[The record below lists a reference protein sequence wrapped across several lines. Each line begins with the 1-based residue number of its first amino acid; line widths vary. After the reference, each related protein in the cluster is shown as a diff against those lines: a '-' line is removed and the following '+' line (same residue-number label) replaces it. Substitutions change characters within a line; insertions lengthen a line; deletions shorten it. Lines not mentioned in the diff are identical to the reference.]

1 MIKQQNKEYTTM
13 TKKEYTMP
21 TTKVTATQPLQMV
34 CASSTEGVNTQL
46 QNSEVSSAW
55 SRSTDSWDDDEE

>member
-1 MIKQQNKEYTTM
+1 M

-21 TTKVTATQPLQMV
+21 ITKVMTTQPLQMV
-34 CASSTEGVNTQL
+34 CASPTEGVNTQL

-55 SRSTDSWDDDEE
+55 SRSADSWDDEEE

>member
-1 MIKQQNKEYTTM
+1 M

-21 TTKVTATQPLQMV
+21 ITKVTATQPLQMV
-34 CASSTEGVNTQL
+34 CASQAEGVNTQL

>member
-1 MIKQQNKEYTTM
+1 M

-21 TTKVTATQPLQMV
+21 ITKVTATQPLQMV
-34 CASSTEGVNTQL
+34 CASPSEGVNNQL